1 MKEKIAFIT
10 GASSG
15 FGEAIARKFASNNY
29 KVIITG
35 RRSDRLKALQSE
47 LNSEGE
53 RCLALQFDVRIENE
67 VKAAISSLPEN
78 WSLIDVLVN
87 NAGLAAGRGPI
98 QNGETEDWER
108 MIDTNIKGLLYVSKA
123 ILPGMCDRQNGHV
136 INIGSVA
143 GKEAYPGGNIY
154 CATKFAVDALSKS
167 MRIDLL
173 PFGIRVTQICPGAA
187 ETEFS
192 IVRFNG
198 DAEKAKSVYQ
208 DYEPLHAEDIAEIA
222 WFAVS
227 RPAHV
232 CLNDIV
238 VMPTAQANTT
248 QLFKKP

>member
-1 MKEKIAFIT
+1 MEKKIAFIT

-15 FGEAIARKFASNNY
+15 FGEAIARKLASNSY

-35 RRSDRLKALQSE
+35 RRLDRLKLLQSE
-47 LNSEGE
+47 LNSVSE
-53 RCLALQFDVRIENE
+53 RCFVLQFDVRNEEE

-78 WSLIDVLVN
+78 WSKIDVLVN

-98 QNGETEDWER
+98 QNGETDDWER

-136 INIGSVA
+136 INLGSVA
-143 GKEAYPGGNIY
+143 GKEAYPGGNVY
-154 CATKFAVDALSKS
+154 CASKFAVDALSKS

-192 IVRFNG
+192 LVRFNG
-198 DAEKAKSVYQ
+198 DAEKAKSMYQ
-208 DYEPLHAEDIAEIA
+208 DYKPLLADDIAEIA
-222 WFAVS
+222 WFALS

-248 QLFKKP
+248 QLYKKP